1 MLSRYN
7 YNYEDETTPRR
18 LLPAEPRERL
28 GAVVPNARHVRR
40 RRARALDDLIDLAS
54 VARQGVRL
62 EERHD
67 VVRCR
72 LGAEAAA
79 GTDDRGVH
87 DRASG
92 FADLGLVR
100 VELFCEVRPRRVAT
114 CVKSSFD
121 APRHRR
127 DVVLII

>member
-1 MLSRYN
+1 MKTRRPQKLLS
-7 YNYEDETTPRR
+7 
-18 LLPAEPRERL
+18 AEPRERL
-28 GAVVPNARHVRR
+28 GAVVPDARHVRR
-40 RRARALDDLIDLAS
+40 RRSSALYDLINLSS

-67 VVRCR
+67 VVRGR
-72 LGAEAAA
+72 LGAEATA
-79 GTDDRGVH
+79 GADDRGVH
-87 DRASG
+87 DRRAR

-100 VELFCEVRPRRVAT
+100 VELFCEVCPRRVAT